1 LLLLTC
7 FVGSGVPTFTQTQGI
22 MIVLKATP

>member
-1 LLLLTC
+1 LTC